1 MTHHIMVVY
10 LLCVASHTVK
20 MIIILN
26 FKEDLNLNLYIRQ
39 GKDLDYRVAIIIWW
53 QSILI
58 KMITI
63 IYSMY

>member
-10 LLCVASHTVK
+10 LLCVASRTVK
-20 MIIILN
+20 MISILN
-26 FKEDLNLNLYIRQ
+26 FKEDLTLCRQ
-39 GKDLDYRVAIIIWW
+39 GKDLYYRVAILIWW

-63 IYSMY
+63 IY